1 MSARRIIAHIEDGAL
16 RILVL
21 RIGDR
26 KAVYRH

>member
-1 MSARRIIAHIEDGAL
+1 MSDWRIIVHIEDGAL